1 MDSSSR
7 PSSSAQHVRAL
18 YPLARVLVG
27 TDEADALIRRVYEHV
42 AATPPAERPD
52 DTRAW
57 LFQLLLNAQDDALE
71 ADEAE
76 EPPNTESS
84 FTDDPFRQEVATKM
98 AAEKL
103 PVAFAACSVHERFL
117 LSIDAL
123 THPSD
128 EVLAQALD
136 TSIADAQSIR
146 DQARSGLRAS
156 LRDVLSGPERMLVDV
171 ALPGDALRRHLRDLL
186 ADRFHPVPPSLQS
199 DVSAI
204 LKRARQPEEEE
215 KTRPASVLPAW
226 LPGWFE
232 SVVQALSSPRGVGAL
247 VLVLVLG
254 IAGIGTVSYFSLR
267 SGSSGPASL
276 VDLSVRQVSSIRMA
290 HPARSADGAAA
301 YVQQAW
307 GRRLSVPTIDGAPL
321 RGIGRSALGSEEVPV
336 LLYADESSGRQIT
349 AYAFNY
355 ALLDRLDN
363 RVAVDRSLRSELASG
378 RLLPHS
384 ETDRAVVLW
393 RQQDDIFV
401 VVGPDSDADALRARI
416 QR

>member
-7 PSSSAQHVRAL
+7 PSSPAQHVRAL

-42 AATPPAERPD
+42 AATSPAERPD

-57 LFQLLLNAQDDALE
+57 LFQLLLNAQDAALE

-76 EPPNTESS
+76 DTPDPESS

-136 TSIADAQSIR
+136 TSLADAQSIR

-156 LRDVLSGPERMLVDV
+156 LRDVLNGPERMLVDV
-171 ALPGDALRRHLRDLL
+171 ALPDDALRRHLRDLL

-199 DVSAI
+199 DVAAI
-204 LKRARQPEEEE
+204 LKRARQEEDEAG
-215 KTRPASVLPAW
+215 PASVLPAW

-232 SVVQALSSPRGVGAL
+232 SVVQALSSPRGIAGL

-254 IAGIGTVSYFSLR
+254 IAGIGTVSYISLR

-276 VDLSVRQVSSIRMA
+276 VDLSVRQAASVRMA
-290 HPARSADGAAA
+290 HPARSANGAAA

-307 GRRLSVPTIDGAPL
+307 GRRLSVPTIEGAAL

-336 LLYADESSGRQIT
+336 LLYADDDSGRQIA

-355 ALLDRLDN
+355 ALLDRLDSS
-363 RVAVDRSLRSELASG
+363 VVVDRSLRTQLASG
-378 RLLPHS
+378 RLLPRS
-384 ETDRAVVLW
+384 QTNRAVVLW

-401 VVGPDSDADALRARI
+401 VVGPGSDADALRARI